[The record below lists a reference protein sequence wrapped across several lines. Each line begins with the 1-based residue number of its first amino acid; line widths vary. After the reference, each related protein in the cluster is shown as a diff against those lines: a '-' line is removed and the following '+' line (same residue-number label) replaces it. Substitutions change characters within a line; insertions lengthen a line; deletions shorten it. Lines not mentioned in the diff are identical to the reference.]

1 MSDPATHII
10 SDWSW
15 AIKLMDLSVSVSS
28 KAVFGKAGHATELE
42 NMSLS
47 KWLENIFH
55 NIYNILWVNIPKKIS
70 LYYRFI
76 GKLGGIPYK

>member
-10 SDWSW
+10 SDWSR
-15 AIKLMDLSVSVSS
+15 AIKLMGLSVSVSS
-28 KAVFGKAGHATELE
+28 KAVFGKAGHATQLE
-42 NMSLS
+42 NMSSS

-55 NIYNILWVNIPKKIS
+55 NILWVNIPKKHLSID
-70 LYYRFI
+70 FI